1 MRGASVEST
10 KAPPKSHLYEEGLHV
25 IDFDLY
31 TVGSGHCGRTDLPDD
46 VHTDLQVAFNRAFD
60 AWLRRRGMEN
70 EAGARQRFAGRSKNK
85 GTK

>member
-1 MRGASVEST
+1 MMRSIKVQEFAVPHVST
-10 KAPPKSHLYEEGLHV
+10 RDYN
-25 IDFDLY
+25 
-31 TVGSGHCGRTDLPDD
+31 
-46 VHTDLQVAFNRAFD
+46 AFNRAFD